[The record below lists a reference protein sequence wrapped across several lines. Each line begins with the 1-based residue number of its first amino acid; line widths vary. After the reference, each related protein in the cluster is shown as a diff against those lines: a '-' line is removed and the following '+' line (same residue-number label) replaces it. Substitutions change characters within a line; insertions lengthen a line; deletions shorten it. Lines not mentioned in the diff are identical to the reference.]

1 MAKLMNIKF
10 LALILKYV
18 CKKKI
23 NEKILLSINNYVS
36 KHNVF

>member
-18 CKKKI
+18 CKKK